1 MICVNNVCKCDAAL
15 NLFWTGARCLTCPM
29 GWLFSGLTRKKSHF
43 CFSFANDINLDDV
56 CLGYFGTPATWSQ
69 ALTTCQTA
77 YGDLISLR
85 NTNIIPYVYRIT
97 TGSYPS
103 KRKRQVTVDS
113 SIGWTSAHAIELTNC
128 MLDLIFE

>member
-1 MICVNNVCKCDAAL
+1 MWCSLESFLD
-15 NLFWTGARCLTCPM
+15 RCSLSNMSNGMVVFGFDT
-29 GWLFSGLTRKKSHF
+29 KKISL
-43 CFSFANDINLDDV
+43 CFSFVNDINLDDV

-128 MLDLIFE
+128 MLDLIFEWWREK